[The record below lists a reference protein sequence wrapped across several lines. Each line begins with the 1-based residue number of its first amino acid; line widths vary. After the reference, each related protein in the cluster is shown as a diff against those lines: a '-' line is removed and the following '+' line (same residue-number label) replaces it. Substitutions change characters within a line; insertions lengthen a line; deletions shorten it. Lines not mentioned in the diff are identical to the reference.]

1 MATGDMLS
9 EAQCGYVVL
18 GTLKGL
24 CHLHALHILHLDI
37 KAANILL
44 TDAGEVKL
52 GMMKIKY
59 GLLLSCVYDKL

>member
-1 MATGDMLS
+1 VKDVMMATGDMLS
-9 EAQCGYVVL
+9 EAQCGYVVQ

-44 TDAGEVKL
+44 TEAGEVKL
-52 GMMKIKY
+52 GTMP
-59 GLLLSCVYDKL
+59 